1 MCSTKSILI
10 ALYPKPA
17 PYNRFISIT
26 AEVDQK
32 ITTSNEVN
40 TIITGF
46 LDNIL
51 TRYPTYNYK
60 LAGEED
66 YRKATYI
73 RIILIQAAGTSL
85 GS

>member
-1 MCSTKSILI
+1 
-10 ALYPKPA
+10 
-17 PYNRFISIT
+17 
-26 AEVDQK
+26 VGQK

-51 TRYPTYNYK
+51 IRYPTYKYK
-60 LAGEED
+60 LAGEEED
-66 YRKATYI
+66 YHKATYI
-73 RIILIQAAGTSL
+73 RIILIQTAGTSL

>member
-1 MCSTKSILI
+1 
-10 ALYPKPA
+10 
-17 PYNRFISIT
+17 
-26 AEVDQK
+26 VDQK

-51 TRYPTYNYK
+51 TRYPTYKYK